1 MWSSCLVSVQSQ
13 HCRKWGGVCK
23 ILALWRKRL
32 EAGIRGNFWL
42 CCKLE
47 TSLGYRRPC
56 LKGENCFLCLNIFFL
71 CVCKTCI
78 ISHIRKKYFIFRKNT
93 YYLMLKNVIQ
103 RSYKAAQPVKVLDTK
118 PEDLGWDQGATREG
132 DS

>member
-1 MWSSCLVSVQSQ
+1 MWSVCLASIQSQ
-13 HCRKWGGVCK
+13 HCRKWGVVCK
-23 ILALWRKRL
+23 SIIPALWRKRL

-56 LKGENCFLCLNIFFL
+56 LKRENCFLCLNIF
-71 CVCKTCI
+71 CMCKNFI
-78 ISHIRKKYFIFRKNT
+78 VSHIRKKHFIFRKNT

-103 RSYKAAQPVKVLDTK
+103 RSYKAAQPVKVLATTWA
-118 PEDLGWDQGATREG
+118 GTREPHG
-132 DS
+132 KEIAKSL